1 MRPLPARPPWK
12 WLGNADNL
20 GPARLGA
27 QKDAKPATKPNVQ
40 GHRIGGFSGFSGFLE
55 APGPCGGVRE
65 RPGKRPKGVL
75 GGVRGRPGASRG
87 RPGASQLNPATLVSE
102 VFWASLWAPTG
113 QPSPGGGLENAEI
126 WDPPGRG
133 LWTEAKKRETHYQTQ
148 RSDPKK
154 SPEAPRRRPEAPGG
168 ARRHPGGAR
177 RGPREAS
184 KGLKGAPKPASA
196 PRKRGHQRPPK
207 APQRPRRPPDGFG
220 APKATTGKAHNLSG
234 RS

>member
-40 GHRIGGFSGFSGFLE
+40 GSQACSPGFSGFLE
-55 APGPCGGVRE
+55 ALQGPGVRE

-75 GGVRGRPGASRG
+75 GGVRGPGVLIFLGLPGKGRGPRRP
-87 RPGASQLNPATLVSE
+87 PE
-102 VFWASLWAPTG
+102 APTG
-113 QPSPGGGLENAEI
+113 R
-126 WDPPGRG
+126 RG
-133 LWTEAKKRETHYQTQ
+133 
-148 RSDPKK
+148 P
-154 SPEAPRRRPEAPGG
+154 PEAPGG
-168 ARRHPGGAR
+168 TPEAPGGP
-177 RGPREAS
+177 PRPA
-184 KGLKGAPKPASA
+184 GTLKGF
-196 PRKRGHQRPPK
+196 RGGKRGHQRPPK
-207 APQRPRRPPDGFG
+207 APRRPPDGFG